1 MIHSGAILGAGLSQ
15 GKSQTLGLEPKVLAF
30 RNDLEKRDASVCGA
44 SAGVAAAFGAPI
56 GGVLFA
62 LEEGASH
69 WFQSLTWR
77 AFFAAIISAYVTD
90 MALSYIYGGT
100 FGRLTKSGMF
110 SFGDYGPAG
119 DGSAFQVYEIPVF
132 IAIGAGG
139 GLIGA
144 AFNGFNALVTR
155 WRMARMN
162 TPLRRLVEPVAI
174 ATTFAVLSFC
184 LPLVLSVCRDRSDV
198 PKGYDYGSELVTFY
212 CPDGQYNELATLLV
226 APSENAIKQLFHAP
240 TSFSFEPSLLVLFF
254 FLYSSTTALTY
265 GTAVPSGLFIPSLLA
280 GSAYG
285 RCVGQALNVA
295 CPGCFARPGLYALVG
310 AAAVLG
316 GMARMTISLCVI
328 LLESTGDLT
337 FGMPLMVVLMAS
349 RWVGNVFNEGLY
361 DIHIHLNH
369 FPIIEHKP
377 TKQVFQLSTQDIMS
391 HSLVTVPLVARVGD
405 IFDMLSIVPH
415 NGFPVLYPNGPD
427 GLPPRGGNLAGII
440 YRKHLCVLLK
450 HGTDDKT
457 LFRPAPSHD
466 EAQRISTAA
475 SLGMK
480 LIRRGSRRGGMLVS
494 ATELGPQSRHSTR
507 ILEWHALEGI
517 FPRYPAVKDIVLTE
531 QQRQCYIDLR
541 PYIHASPY
549 TVSARTPAN
558 QTFRLFRDMGL
569 RHIVVVDGNNDAV
582 GMVTRHDL
590 THSALSK
597 SAAAGAGLPRESM
610 RHGFDDATASL
621 LQHSPLHESAG
632 SERRL

>member
-1 MIHSGAILGAGLSQ
+1 M
-15 GKSQTLGLEPKVLAF
+15 LAF

-69 WFQSLTWR
+69 WCVMRAMGVRPALPLTSARVWCHIGVAIAQVSKLDVESILRRHHQCLCDGHGLILHLRRHIWSPHQVRHVQLRRLRPRWRWLGVPSLRNPGVHR
-77 AFFAAIISAYVTD
+77 AW
-90 MALSYIYGGT
+90 ALGLRFTSMRPRDSCVWCL
-100 FGRLTKSGMF
+100 FGLV
-110 SFGDYGPAG
+110 
-119 DGSAFQVYEIPVF
+119 Q
-132 IAIGAGG
+132 AIGAGG

-198 PKGYDYGSELVTFY
+198 PKGCVQSGCSVRGAADVVELVTCCRYDYGSELVTFY

-254 FLYSSTTALTY
+254 FLCVRKSASCTDLFVLTPSAWLCVHVRVVCRYSSTTALTY

-349 RWVGNVFNEGLY
+349 RWVGNVFNEG
-361 DIHIHLNH
+361 
-369 FPIIEHKP
+369 ER
-377 TKQVFQLSTQDIMS
+377 S
-391 HSLVTVPLVARVGD
+391 VA
-405 IFDMLSIVPH
+405 I
-415 NGFPVLYPNGPD
+415 
-427 GLPPRGGNLAGII
+427 AGIV
-440 YRKHLCVLLK
+440 C
-450 HGTDDKT
+450 HGVSHRAVVCLMQGCMTFT
-457 LFRPAPSHD
+457 FISITSPSSSTNRPSRCFSCPLRTSCLTPS
-466 EAQRISTAA
+466 
-475 SLGMK
+475 
-480 LIRRGSRRGGMLVS
+480 
-494 ATELGPQSRHSTR
+494 
-507 ILEWHALEGI
+507 
-517 FPRYPAVKDIVLTE
+517 
-531 QQRQCYIDLR
+531 
-541 PYIHASPY
+541 
-549 TVSARTPAN
+549 
-558 QTFRLFRDMGL
+558 
-569 RHIVVVDGNNDAV
+569 
-582 GMVTRHDL
+582 
-590 THSALSK
+590 
-597 SAAAGAGLPRESM
+597 
-610 RHGFDDATASL
+610 
-621 LQHSPLHESAG
+621 
-632 SERRL
+632 